1 MTALPITAR
10 GFGWTHS
17 GRARPAL
24 SGLDLRIEAGE
35 RVLLAGASGA
45 GKSTLLHAIAGVLP
59 EESGDSRGSLL
70 VGDAPPAAARGVAGL
85 VLQDP
90 DSQVILARVGD
101 DVAFGMEN
109 LGVPADRIPGR
120 VREAL
125 ETVGLPV
132 DAAHPTR
139 ALSGGQKQRLAIAGV
154 LAMDPGVIV
163 LDEPTANLDPAAV
176 PAVRDAVLAAQARS
190 GATMVV
196 VEHRLEIWADHV
208 DRMIVLGTDGVVADG
223 APETVLG
230 DAALRSLLEGAGLWL
245 PGTAVPCL
253 RTGAGRASG
262 SGGAPAVSGRA
273 VPGSG
278 AGGLPSPGEVLLTAE
293 EVAVARTGGPP
304 VAVVSAEVRS
314 GRALALTGPNGAG
327 KSTAAL
333 TLAGLLPEASGAAR
347 ASESL
352 LAGPRRP
359 RSAQPSRWRSRA
371 LVTRIGMV
379 FQEAEHQFLRHTVAD
394 ELGFGPHRAGWAKS
408 RIAERVEE
416 LLTRLR
422 LTELAQAHPQT
433 LSGGEK
439 RRLSVACML
448 AAAPQV
454 LVVDEPTFGQDA
466 LTWRELA
473 AMFAE
478 ELDGGRAV
486 VAVTHDEAF
495 ATALGADRLEFSA
508 CGRGCAGDRS
518 AQDGSAQ
525 DGSARGGTAA
535 RNEGTPHV

>member
-1 MTALPITAR
+1 MSPLPITAH
-10 GFGWTHS
+10 GFGWTHA
-17 GRARPAL
+17 GRSQPAF

-35 RVLLAGASGA
+35 RVLLVGASGA

-59 EESGDSRGSLL
+59 EESGDAEGTLL
-70 VGDAPPAAARGVAGL
+70 VGDAPPAAARGVTGL

-109 LGVPADRIPGR
+109 LGVPAERIPAR
-120 VREAL
+120 AREAL

-132 DAAHPTR
+132 GLDHPTR

-176 PAVRDAVLAAQARS
+176 PSVRDAVLAAQERS
-190 GATMVV
+190 EATLVV

-208 DRMIVLGTDGVVADG
+208 DRVLVMGPHGLVADG
-223 APETVLG
+223 TPEAVLQ
-230 DAALRSLLEGAGLWL
+230 DARLRSSLEAAGLWL
-245 PGTAVPCL
+245 PGVVPDPAYVPRPAGEAV
-253 RTGAGRASG
+253 
-262 SGGAPAVSGRA
+262 
-273 VPGSG
+273 
-278 AGGLPSPGEVLLTAE
+278 LTAE
-293 EVAVARTGGPP
+293 QVAVARPGAHPA
-304 VAVVSAEVRS
+304 AVISAEVHP

-333 TLAGLLPEASGAAR
+333 TLAGLVPEASGAVR

-352 LAGPRRP
+352 LAGPHRP

-371 LVTRIGMV
+371 LVSRVGMV

-394 ELGFGPHRAGWAKS
+394 ELAWGPRRAGLSQAQTT
-408 RIAERVEE
+408 ARVDAMLE
-416 LLTRLR
+416 RLR
-422 LTELAQAHPQT
+422 LTSLAQAHPQT

-448 AAAPQV
+448 SAAPRV

-466 LTWRELA
+466 VTWKELA

-478 ELDGGRAV
+478 QLDEGRAV
-486 VAVTHDEAF
+486 VAVTHDEPF
-495 ATALGADRLEFSA
+495 VRVLGADRLEFGPAADAAGAGAVASA
-508 CGRGCAGDRS
+508 AGGTVARAGA
-518 AQDGSAQ
+518 AQEQED
-525 DGSARGGTAA
+525 ARG
-535 RNEGTPHV
+535 